1 MNTSISLAVLSLFA
15 FGVGSFL
22 WQVAGA
28 NQTYAPSYMIVEGLT
43 FAFVGLV
50 IHVVDKHGFSLSNKM
65 VGYGALGGVLAGIA
79 VYALI
84 LAFSMGG
91 AGSVMFPISRLGMV
105 VSVMLAVLIYREPVT
120 VTKLIGLGLGV
131 SSIVV
136 LSR

>member
-1 MNTSISLAVLSLFA
+1 MNISISLAVVSLFA

-28 NQTYAPSYMIVEGLT
+28 NQVYAPSYMIVEGLT
-43 FAFVGLV
+43 FAAVGIV
-50 IHVVDKHGFSLSNKM
+50 IHVINKQGFSLSYRM
-65 VGYGALGGVLAGIA
+65 IGYGALGGVLAGIA

-84 LAFSMGG
+84 MAFSMGG
-91 AGSVMFPISRLGMV
+91 AGSIIFPISRLGMV
-105 VSVMLAVLIYREPVT
+105 VSVILAVLIYREPVT
-120 VTKLIGLGLGV
+120 ITKLIGLGLGV

>member
-50 IHVVDKHGFSLSNKM
+50 IHVVDRHGFSLSNKM

>member
-1 MNTSISLAVLSLFA
+1 MNTTISLAVLSLFA

-28 NQTYAPSYMIVEGLT
+28 NQAYAPSYMIVEGLT
-43 FAFVGLV
+43 FAVVGLV
-50 IHVVDKHGFSLSNKM
+50 IHVVDKHKFYLSNNM
-65 VGYGALGGVLAGIA
+65 VGYGVLGGILAGIA

-91 AGSVMFPISRLGMV
+91 AGSIMYPISRLGMV
-105 VSVMLAVLIYREPVT
+105 VSVILAVLIYREPVT
-120 VTKLIGLGLGV
+120 ITKLIGLGLGV

>member
-1 MNTSISLAVLSLFA
+1 MNTSIWLAVLSLFA

-91 AGSVMFPISRLGMV
+91 TGSIMFPISRLGMV
-105 VSVMLAVLIYREPVT
+105 VSVILAVLIYREPVT
-120 VTKLIGLGLGV
+120 VTKLIGLGLGI

>member
-91 AGSVMFPISRLGMV
+91 TGSIMFPISRLGMV
-105 VSVMLAVLIYREPVT
+105 VSVVLAVLIYREPVT

>member
-1 MNTSISLAVLSLFA
+1 MNTSIWLAVLSLFA

-50 IHVVDKHGFSLSNKM
+50 IHVVDRHGFSLSNKM

-91 AGSVMFPISRLGMV
+91 AGSVMFPISRLGMI
-105 VSVMLAVLIYREPVT
+105 VSVMLAVFIYREPVT

>member
-1 MNTSISLAVLSLFA
+1 MNTTISLAVLSLFA

-28 NQTYAPSYMIVEGLT
+28 NQAYAPSYMIVEGLT
-43 FAFVGLV
+43 FAVVGLV
-50 IHVVDKHGFSLSNKM
+50 IHVVDKHGFYLSNKM
-65 VGYGALGGVLAGIA
+65 VGYGVLGGILAGIA

-91 AGSVMFPISRLGMV
+91 AGSIMYPISRLGMV
-105 VSVMLAVLIYREPVT
+105 VSVILAVLIYREPVT
-120 VTKLIGLGLGV
+120 ITKLIGLGLGV

>member
-1 MNTSISLAVLSLFA
+1 MNTTISLAVLSLFA

-28 NQTYAPSYMIVEGLT
+28 NQAYAPSYMIVEGLT
-43 FAFVGLV
+43 FAVVGLV
-50 IHVVDKHGFSLSNKM
+50 IHVVDKHGFYLSNKM
-65 VGYGALGGVLAGIA
+65 IGYGVLGGVLAGIA

-84 LAFSMGG
+84 QAFSMGG
-91 AGSVMFPISRLGMV
+91 AGSIMFPISRLGMV
-105 VSVMLAVLIYREPVT
+105 VSVILAVLIYREPVT
-120 VTKLIGLGLGV
+120 ITKLIGLGLGV

>member
-1 MNTSISLAVLSLFA
+1 MNTSIWLAVLSLFA

-91 AGSVMFPISRLGMV
+91 TGSIMFPISRLGMV
-105 VSVMLAVLIYREPVT
+105 VSVILAVLIYREPVT

>member
-65 VGYGALGGVLAGIA
+65 VGYGVLGGVLAGIA

>member
-15 FGVGSFL
+15 FGIGSFL

-28 NQTYAPSYMIVEGLT
+28 NQAYAPSYMIVEGLT
-43 FAFVGLV
+43 FALIGLMIHFVDR
-50 IHVVDKHGFSLSNKM
+50 HEFSLSNKM
-65 VGYGALGGVLAGIA
+65 IGVGVLSGVLAGIG

-84 LAFSMGG
+84 LAFSIGG
-91 AGSVMFPISRLGMV
+91 SGSIMFPVSRLGMI
-105 VSVMLAVLIYREPVT
+105 VSVMLAILVYQEPVT
-120 VTKLIGLGLGV
+120 VTKLVGMGLGI

>member
-15 FGVGSFL
+15 FGIGSFL
-22 WQVAGA
+22 WQVAGV
-28 NQTYAPSYMIVEGLT
+28 NQAYAPSYMIVEGLT
-43 FAFVGLV
+43 FAMVGLI
-50 IHVVDKHGFSLSNKM
+50 IHFVDRHLFDLSNKM
-65 VGYGALGGVLAGIA
+65 IGYGMLGGVLAGIA

-91 AGSVMFPISRLGMV
+91 AGSIMFPISRLGMI

-120 VTKLIGLGLGV
+120 ATKLIGLGLGV
-131 SSIVV
+131 SSIIV

>member
-15 FGVGSFL
+15 FGIGSFL

-28 NQTYAPSYMIVEGLT
+28 NQAYAPSYMIVEGLT
-43 FAFVGLV
+43 FAAVGLA
-50 IHVVDKHGFSLSNKM
+50 IHVINKHGFSLSYRM
-65 VGYGALGGVLAGIA
+65 IGYGALGGVLAGIA

-84 LAFSMGG
+84 MAFSMGG
-91 AGSVMFPISRLGMV
+91 AGSIMFPISRLGMV
-105 VSVMLAVLIYREPVT
+105 VSVILAVLIYREPVT

>member
-65 VGYGALGGVLAGIA
+65 VGYGVLGGVLAGIA

-120 VTKLIGLGLGV
+120 ATKLIGLGLGV

>member
-1 MNTSISLAVLSLFA
+1 MNTSIWLAVLSLFA

-22 WQVAGA
+22 WQVAGTNDA
-28 NQTYAPSYMIVEGLT
+28 YAPSYMIVEGLT
-43 FAFVGLV
+43 FAVVGLV
-50 IHVVDKHGFSLSNKM
+50 IHVVDKHGFYLSNKM
-65 VGYGALGGVLAGIA
+65 IGYGVLGGVLAGIA

-84 LAFSMGG
+84 QAFSMGG
-91 AGSVMFPISRLGMV
+91 AGSIMFPISRLGMV